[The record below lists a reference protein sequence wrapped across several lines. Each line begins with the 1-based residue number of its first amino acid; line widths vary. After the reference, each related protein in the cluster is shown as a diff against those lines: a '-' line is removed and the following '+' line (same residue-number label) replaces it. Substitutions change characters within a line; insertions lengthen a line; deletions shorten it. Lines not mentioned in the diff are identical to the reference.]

1 MNNVIIPA
9 KYHEFIIFGL
19 VGVANT
25 AVHASIVIA
34 LMEIFAPPAFVA
46 NGVAFV
52 FANLMSYALNSR
64 FTFKTPVSF
73 LGYRRFLVVSLV
85 SLALTLLI
93 TSIVEYLGWHYG
105 VGLVMVILVV
115 PVLNYLV
122 MKIWAFAPTR

>member
-1 MNNVIIPA
+1 MIIPV
-9 KYHEFIIFGL
+9 KYHEFIRFGL

-25 AVHASIVIA
+25 AVHAGIVIA
-34 LMEIFAPPAFVA
+34 LMEAFAPLAFVA

-73 LGYRRFLVVSLV
+73 LSYRRFLLVSLV

-93 TSIVEYLGWHYG
+93 TSLVEYLGWHYG
-105 VGLVMVILVV
+105 VGLIMVILVV

-122 MKIWAFAPTR
+122 MKIWAFGPAR